1 MSAITLPS
9 LLLRHLLTNPRRPT
23 AAAAVTAIQAAH
35 RGRQARRALRDVR
48 SVCHTLC
55 HALGEPPQV
64 ALGSHDFGCCG
75 LGVVGPGQRMD
86 AYSRDEECY
95 IDVRGLLDLH
105 RASLTSAACAIQS
118 YVRRWFVLRSL
129 LPAATLRRWC
139 TLHPLPGWPHDPARP
154 LSPSN
159 LYLHPVEGGMSWAY
173 CDRFTKFPVAD
184 ALSPSTRPYPAR
196 LAKRAASHSQR
207 QRQEAALARDM
218 QAWHA
223 ERRLAHAVGLEQL
236 RGADGVLRLYRP
248 LHTHYD
254 RRGDRN
260 EYMQDHER
268 RRWDAALAAKLPDG
282 RLTREQAL
290 AAWLAERL
298 DEGGFDSA
306 WRAWE
311 AGGGLCHHTPC
322 LCGSCPRVTA
332 ALAPHAAAAAVP
344 DDDIGSESVDVLGLG
359 CPSDDDDL
367 SDDDSDDA
375 R

>member
-1 MSAITLPS
+1 
-9 LLLRHLLTNPRRPT
+9 
-23 AAAAVTAIQAAH
+23 
-35 RGRQARRALRDVR
+35 
-48 SVCHTLC
+48 
-55 HALGEPPQV
+55 
-64 ALGSHDFGCCG
+64 
-75 LGVVGPGQRMD
+75 MD

-207 QRQEAALARDM
+207 QRQEAALAHDM

-268 RRWDAALAAKLPDG
+268 RR
-282 RLTREQAL
+282 
-290 AAWLAERL
+290 
-298 DEGGFDSA
+298 
-306 WRAWE
+306 
-311 AGGGLCHHTPC
+311 AGTSL
-322 LCGSCPRVTA
+322 
-332 ALAPHAAAAAVP
+332 
-344 DDDIGSESVDVLGLG
+344 
-359 CPSDDDDL
+359 
-367 SDDDSDDA
+367 
-375 R
+375 